1 MVDDSRKM
9 IGTTLKIIVALAV
22 ASLVASPSLADV
34 KVAFIEGAPKDK
46 FVITNSG
53 ACDLRAAK
61 VTIDLSG
68 SASGLVFDVTDTG
81 PGVEVFQ
88 PLQIVSGQQLVS
100 RVTDVFDG
108 DRSVTLELDGLTT
121 GQVVSFT
128 IDVDDTNGSREITVT
143 DDEILGA
150 TVDVVTQNGQF
161 TDVFVANSEAVV
173 RIPDCAV

>member
-9 IGTTLKIIVALAV
+9 IGNTLKTIVALAV

-46 FVITNSG
+46 FFVTNG
-53 ACDLRAAK
+53 GVCDLLAAK

-88 PLQIVSGQQLVS
+88 PLQIVSGRQLVS
-100 RVTDVFDG
+100 RTTNVSDG
-108 DRSVTLELDGLTT
+108 DRSVTLGLDGLTT

-143 DDEILGA
+143 DGEIRGA
-150 TVDVVTQNGQF
+150 TVRVVTQNGQF
-161 TDVFVANSEAVV
+161 TDAFVANSEAMV
-173 RIPDCAV
+173 RIPDCAS

>member
-1 MVDDSRKM
+1 MVDDGRKM
-9 IGTTLKIIVALAV
+9 IGNTLKTIVVLAV

-46 FVITNSG
+46 FVVTNIG
-53 ACDLRAAK
+53 ACDLPAAK
-61 VTIDLSG
+61 VTIDLAG

-88 PLQIVSGQQLVS
+88 PFQIVSGQHLVRRATNVS
-100 RVTDVFDG
+100 DG
-108 DRSVTLELDGLTT
+108 DKSVTLELDSLTM
-121 GQVVSFT
+121 GQAVSFT

-150 TVDVVTQNGQF
+150 TVGIVTQNGQF

-173 RIPDCAV
+173 RIPECAA